1 LIKPRVNKSFK
12 PNLRARKDHFILPV
26 QKKTS
31 LLNEDTFKFLNRSYS
46 LSEFGWNG
54 DTNVISKLWRY
65 NQHYFD
71 DLVAVRS
78 YQRKAW
84 HDKLLKRWVNENMI
98 GKGVGWEPYPVS
110 LRIVNW
116 IKWQLSGNKLS
127 NHCIQSL
134 ALQATWLSKKIE
146 WHIQGNHLFS
156 NAKALVF
163 VGLFFS
169 NKETEILLKKGLK
182 IIDEELNE
190 QVLNDGGNFERSPM
204 YHAIFLEDIFDLINI
219 SKTYPN
225 IIKESQINKW
235 IKIADNM
242 LRWLNTMIHPDG
254 NIAFFNDSAF
264 EIASNFK
271 ELKKYAQRLGI
282 HYSDIQFNEIT
293 HLADSG
299 YIRLKYKDL
308 FGLID
313 VAPIGPDYLPGHAH
327 ADTLSFEISLFGQRI
342 IVNSGTSEYKVS
354 SIRKYE
360 RSTKAHNTVV
370 VNDKNSSEVWSSF
383 RVAKRAYPLDLKIK
397 NSNNY
402 KSIYCTHDGYKRLK
416 GKPIHKRSWEFFESS
431 LIIKDH
437 LEGSFES
444 AYAYFHFHPLIN
456 ISKENNHNW
465 KLETQDGKK
474 INFNIKIGDAKV
486 ENSFYSPEFG
496 KRIETKRL
504 KVSLDK
510 KNGSCIQIL
519 W

>member
-1 LIKPRVNKSFK
+1 MIYLYFNTICHLKLKQIFFRIWYYLIKPSVNKSFK
-12 PNLRARKDHFILPV
+12 PNLRVRKDHFILPI
-26 QKKTS
+26 QKKIS
-31 LLNEDTFKFLNRSYS
+31 LINEDTFKFLNSSHS

-98 GKGVGWEPYPVS
+98 GEGVGWEPYPVS

-225 IIKESQINKW
+225 IIKKSQINKW

-264 EIASNFK
+264 EIAPNFK
-271 ELKKYAQRLGI
+271 ELKKYAQ
-282 HYSDIQFNEIT
+282 
-293 HLADSG
+293 
-299 YIRLKYKDL
+299 
-308 FGLID
+308 
-313 VAPIGPDYLPGHAH
+313 
-327 ADTLSFEISLFGQRI
+327 
-342 IVNSGTSEYKVS
+342 
-354 SIRKYE
+354 
-360 RSTKAHNTVV
+360 
-370 VNDKNSSEVWSSF
+370 
-383 RVAKRAYPLDLKIK
+383 
-397 NSNNY
+397 
-402 KSIYCTHDGYKRLK
+402 
-416 GKPIHKRSWEFFESS
+416 
-431 LIIKDH
+431 
-437 LEGSFES
+437 
-444 AYAYFHFHPLIN
+444 
-456 ISKENNHNW
+456 
-465 KLETQDGKK
+465 
-474 INFNIKIGDAKV
+474 
-486 ENSFYSPEFG
+486 
-496 KRIETKRL
+496 
-504 KVSLDK
+504 
-510 KNGSCIQIL
+510 
-519 W
+519 